1 MVGYDDAYNRALTAR
16 SNALQRR
23 KGQMIDRLN
32 GSGRGD
38 GYNDEEED
46 YLSEEGDMEGGG
58 ANEDYED
65 DYEDEMIG
73 GSFEEASREVG
84 GRKECNARGICIG
97 MDDIPQKSFL
107 NLVKG
112 GRASG
117 GRLSGGFLLPVL
129 ASMAAPLVS
138 DLLGKLFGGGYAGGA
153 RKIKSSMMKDLMGS
167 QTDPRLRQAFPIL
180 ADMAQKIGTSVMK
193 KHGGRASGGKMSGG
207 NPLLITLASAALPHL
222 IGAFGKLFGLG
233 SGHPVMRGRGFFDE
247 LFKKLK
253 GIPQAFVDT
262 FTPVARALEPAA
274 IWAKDNLL
282 PIAADIAKEA
292 FKQKLTG
299 KFLPPAAKVGKGIG
313 RGKGGA
319 RGGAPYTA
327 NNFFQPKNFYD
338 WIGAYSGDG
347 VGRGLLD
354 NLPRGLP
361 RGPQQSDGCMATR
374 EYAPCQD
381 AEGNTYNNP
390 SSAYCAG
397 KKCVSKG
404 RYGLSGMGACC
415 KECSRGGR
423 NAQEAFD
430 REDDKLRSKF
440 RGDIVSR
447 DRRMR
452 EKEHALGAGGK
463 KLYMKGGQAPVA
475 AMGQESLYGYD
486 NDEQPYGLVP
496 PRNVA
501 TRGYIGGRKVFQS
514 IYAGNEPTLKSSYGE
529 NTPDAYQGRGGFG
542 DGDRELSNQN
552 ARRGTPAPNGNT
564 LGYDDSKLTMMRTR
578 RAPQARGG
586 RALTPVDQM
595 YGTIGGRA
603 SGGRPASA
611 WISHVKAYAS
621 KHGVSYKDALSQ
633 ASASYRK

>member
-65 DYEDEMIG
+65 EYEDEMIG
-73 GSFEEASREVG
+73 GSFEEASREV
-84 GRKECNARGICIG
+84 
-97 MDDIPQKSFL
+97 
-107 NLVKG
+107 G

-167 QTDPRLRQAFPIL
+167 KTDPRLRQAFPIL

-207 NPLLITLASAALPHL
+207 NPLLISLASAALPQL

-247 LFKKLK
+247 LWKKLK
-253 GIPQAFVDT
+253 GIPQDFVDT

-282 PIAADIAKEA
+282 PIAADVAKEA

-299 KFLPPAAKVGKGIG
+299 KFLPPAAKAAAGKGIG

-354 NLPRGLP
+354 KLP
-361 RGPQQSDGCMATR
+361 RGPQQQDGCMATR

-390 SSAYCAG
+390 SSAHCAG

-440 RGDIVSR
+440 RGDIVSSE
-447 DRRMR
+447 RRMR
-452 EKEHALGAGGK
+452 AKEHALGAGGK

-486 NDEQPYGLVP
+486 NDEQPSGLVP
-496 PRNVA
+496 PRNVT
-501 TRGYIGGRKVFQS
+501 TRGYVGGRKVFQS
-514 IYAGNEPTLKSSYGE
+514 IYAGNEPTLKSPYGE

-552 ARRGTPAPNGNT
+552 ARRGTPAPHGNT
-564 LGYDDSKLTMMRTR
+564 LGYDDSKLTMSRTR
-578 RAPQARGG
+578 ARGG

>member
-65 DYEDEMIG
+65 EYEDEMIG
-73 GSFEEASREVG
+73 GSFEEASRTV
-84 GRKECNARGICIG
+84 
-97 MDDIPQKSFL
+97 
-107 NLVKG
+107 G

-138 DLLGKLFGGGYAGGA
+138 NLLGKLFGGGYAGGA

-167 QTDPRLRQAFPIL
+167 KTDPRLRQAFPIL

-193 KHGGRASGGKMSGG
+193 KHGGRASGGRLSGG
-207 NPLLITLASAALPHL
+207 NPLLISLASAALPQL

-233 SGHPVMRGRGFFDE
+233 SGHPVMRGRGFFDN
-247 LFKKLK
+247 LWNKLK
-253 GIPQAFVDT
+253 GIPQDFVDT

-282 PIAADIAKEA
+282 PIAADVAKEA

-299 KFLPPAAKVGKGIG
+299 KFLPPAAKAAAGKGIG
-313 RGKGGA
+313 HGIGRA

-327 NNFFQPKNFYD
+327 NNFFMPKNFYD
-338 WIGAYSGDG
+338 WIGAYSGNG
-347 VGRGLLD
+347 GGHGLLD
-354 NLPRGLP
+354 KLP
-361 RGPQQSDGCMATR
+361 RGPKYREGCMATR
-374 EYAPCQD
+374 EYAPCHD
-381 AEGNTYNNP
+381 DEGNRYTNP
-390 SSAYCAG
+390 SSARCAG
-397 KKCVSKG
+397 KKCV
-404 RYGLSGMGACC
+404 
-415 KECSRGGR
+415 SRGGR

-430 REDDKLRSKF
+430 HHTEKLRARF
-440 RGDIVSR
+440 RQDIVSSE
-447 DRRMR
+447 RRMR

-463 KLYMKGGQAPVA
+463 KLYMSGGQAPIA
-475 AMGQESLYGYD
+475 MMGQESLYGYD
-486 NDEQPYGLVP
+486 NDEQPSGLVP

-514 IYAGNEPTLKSSYGE
+514 IYAGNDPTLKSPYGA
-529 NTPDAYQGRGGFG
+529 NTPDAYEGSGGFG
-542 DGDRELSNQN
+542 DGDRELANQN
-552 ARRGTPAPNGNT
+552 ARRGTPAPHGNT

>member
-32 GSGRGD
+32 GSGRGG

-58 ANEDYED
+58 AYDDYED

-84 GRKECNARGICIG
+84 GRRC
-97 MDDIPQKSFL
+97 
-107 NLVKG
+107 
-112 GRASG
+112 SG

-167 QTDPRLRQAFPIL
+167 KTDPRLRKAFPLL

-207 NPLLITLASAALPHL
+207 NPLLISLASAALPQL

-233 SGHPVMRGRGFFDE
+233 SGHPVMRGRGFFDTI
-247 LFKKLK
+247 FNALK
-253 GIPQAFVDT
+253 RIPQDVVTT
-262 FTPVARALEPAA
+262 FRPVVEALTPAA
-274 IWAKDNLL
+274 QWAKENLL
-282 PIAADIAKEA
+282 PIAADVAKEA

-299 KFLPPAAKVGKGIG
+299 KFLPPAAKAAAGKGIG

-327 NNFFQPKNFYD
+327 NNFFMPKNFYD
-338 WIGAYSGDG
+338 FIGAYSGDG
-347 VGRGLLD
+347 RE
-354 NLPRGLP
+354 N
-361 RGPQQSDGCMATR
+361 CMSTM

-381 AEGNTYNNP
+381 AEGNMYNNP
-390 SSAYCAG
+390 SSATCAG

-404 RYGLSGMGACC
+404 RYAGMGACNCRKGC
-415 KECSRGGR
+415 KCSSGGR
-423 NAQEAFD
+423 QAQEAFD
-430 REDDKLRSKF
+430 REDDKLRSRF
-440 RGDIVSR
+440 RGDIVSSE
-447 DRRMR
+447 RRMR
-452 EKEHALGAGGK
+452 AKEHALGAGGK

-486 NDEQPYGLVP
+486 NDEQPSGLIP

-514 IYAGNEPTLKSSYGE
+514 IYAGNEPTLKSPYGE

-552 ARRGTPAPNGNT
+552 ARRGTPAPHGNT

-578 RAPQARGG
+578 ARGG
-586 RALTPVDQM
+586 RALTPEDQM

-603 SGGRPASA
+603 SGGRPTSA

-621 KHGVSYKDALSQ
+621 KHGVSYKEALSQ

>member
-1 MVGYDDAYNRALTAR
+1 MVGYDDAYNRALTAK

-65 DYEDEMIG
+65 EYEDEMIG
-73 GSFEEASREVG
+73 GSFEEASREV
-84 GRKECNARGICIG
+84 
-97 MDDIPQKSFL
+97 
-107 NLVKG
+107 G

-138 DLLGKLFGGGYAGGA
+138 NLLGKLFGGGYAGGA

-207 NPLLITLASAALPHL
+207 NPLLISLASAALPQL

-233 SGHPVMRGRGFFDE
+233 SGHPVMRGRGFFDN
-247 LFKKLK
+247 LWKDLQK
-253 GIPQAFVDT
+253 IPQQVVDT
-262 FTPVARALEPAA
+262 FRPVARALEPAA

-282 PIAADIAKEA
+282 PIAADVAKEA

-299 KFLPPAAKVGKGIG
+299 KFLPPAAKAAAGKGIG
-313 RGKGGA
+313 RGIGRA

-338 WIGAYSGDG
+338 WIGAYSGNG
-347 VGRGLLD
+347 VGRARLLD
-354 NLPRGLP
+354 KLP
-361 RGPQQSDGCMATR
+361 RGPQQREGCMATM

-381 AEGNTYNNP
+381 AEGNMYNNP
-390 SSAYCAG
+390 SSARCAG
-397 KKCVSKG
+397 KTCVSKVG
-404 RYGLSGMGACC
+404 FAGMGACC
-415 KECSRGGR
+415 KNCSRGGR
-423 NAQEAFD
+423 NAQEAFN
-430 REDDKLRSKF
+430 REDEKLRSRF
-440 RGDIVSR
+440 REDIVSR

-463 KLYMKGGQAPVA
+463 KLYMSGGQAPLA

-486 NDEQPYGLVP
+486 NDEQPSGLVP

-501 TRGYIGGRKVFQS
+501 TRGYIGGRKVFHS
-514 IYAGNEPTLKSSYGE
+514 IYAGNDPTLKSPYGK
-529 NTPDAYQGRGGFG
+529 NTPDAYEGSGGFG

-552 ARRGTPAPNGNT
+552 ARRGTPAPHGNT
-564 LGYDDSKLTMMRTR
+564 LGYDDSKLTMSRTR
-578 RAPQARGG
+578 RQAQARGG